1 MPEYPG
7 QVVYPETGYRRPP
20 PSLRVMSPE
29 AYAGGMPF
37 YPEKGYPKPPIVG
50 VGLEAY
56 ARGLAEYL
64 NARVMAG
71 DMNYASAKLLFEFAS
86 RQAKAG
92 VDIST
97 LPFYKLI
104 PKQEFFLDFRK
115 REAETLARGIR
126 ELQTMYQSPG
136 RSKSVMRAKMRE
148 MIEQLR
154 GLYSGQEGLIESPSL
169 SAGKIDTYKTAL
181 KKIFEMVGRQ
191 APSLRS
197 WLMAPTGAGARAGM
211 PYAPTYEE
219 PSYMPAFEM
228 AGVEG
233 TEPWRA
239 WFESRYPTLLRQ
251 FKATLPRE
259 GIPTERAEASWV
271 EWLEKRTPELREQ
284 WQRLSPYQRGERPA
298 VYAPRIR
305 TVGF

>member
-1 MPEYPG
+1 MVEYVG
-7 QVVYPETGYRRPP
+7 QKVYPKTGYKKPP

-29 AYAGGMPF
+29 ALARGRQTF
-37 YPEKGYPKPPIVG
+37 YPERGYPELPIVG

-71 DMNYASAKLLFEFAS
+71 DMNYASAKLLFEYAS
-86 RQAKAG
+86 RQTKAG
-92 VDIST
+92 VDITT
-97 LPFYKLI
+97 LPFYNLI
-104 PKQEFFLDFRK
+104 PKQEFFLSFRK
-115 REAETLARGIR
+115 REAETLARGIK
-126 ELQTMYQSPG
+126 ELETIYQSPD
-136 RSKSVMRAKMRE
+136 RSKSVLRAKMRE

-181 KKIFEMVGRQ
+181 KKIFEMVGRR

-197 WLMAPTGAGARAGM
+197 WLMAPTGGRAGM
-211 PYAPTYEE
+211 PYAPTYGE

-259 GIPTERAEASWV
+259 GMPAERAEASWV
-271 EWLEKRTPELREQ
+271 EWLKKRTPELREQ
-284 WQRLSPYQRGERPA
+284 WQRLSPYQRGERPS

-305 TVGF
+305 TVKW